1 MWLSECLCSC
11 LCVCVSSYL
20 CAFIDLAES
29 VWLMKGVSFGEGRGS
44 IYDSGSVSGV
54 CEELEVMRL
63 RVCTSMGVCFEKV
76 VRTLFITKMKK
87 NYAKFHKQ
95 FLRNIQEIQ
104 EVVNY

>member
-1 MWLSECLCSC
+1 M
-11 LCVCVSSYL
+11 CVSSYL

-87 NYAKFHKQ
+87 KLCK
-95 FLRNIQEIQ
+95 
-104 EVVNY
+104 VS